1 MWILLENKHLFKVDS
16 KSKSVFASLLPSL
29 LLLLLFLKATTKLQG
44 RERVHPLY
52 TVSLIDSS
60 SSLLAGGDLS
70 LSLSKA
76 ENIGHI
82 HSSLS

>member
-16 KSKSVFASLLPSL
+16 KSKSVFASLLPS